1 MGFIELAFSGFYYL
15 CDMFNKSCA
24 RHVIRDW
31 EMRRLLLFFS
41 LVVALGMTSC
51 MDTFYVTQ
59 RTTFDAAIK
68 SVQSQMANQG
78 YYLNGSSTNT
88 RNEAVVTD
96 VSYSRY
102 SGYGTAMANVF
113 ITQDT
118 YRFADSLGNTINYSV
133 SYQAKQTKEGTQ
145 FVENVEICGCETSDP
160 KEYEKLCVQE
170 AKLKQLNDLPKDQKI
185 RILNVTNTVLAA
197 TGIVL
202 ALTLIIISFSET
214 L

>member
-1 MGFIELAFSGFYYL
+1 MIELAFFFFYYL
-15 CDMFNKSCA
+15 CDTFFKSCA

-31 EMRRLLLFFS
+31 EMRKLWLFFS
-41 LVVALGMTSC
+41 LAVVLGMTSC

-68 SVQSQMANQG
+68 SVQSQMANRG

-145 FVENVEICGCETSDP
+145 FVENVELCGCETSDP
-160 KEYEKLCVQE
+160 KEYEQLCVQE
-170 AKLKQLNDLPKDQKI
+170 VKLKQLNDLPKDQKI
-185 RILNVTNTVLAA
+185 RIPNVTNTLLAA
-197 TGIVL
+197 TGILL